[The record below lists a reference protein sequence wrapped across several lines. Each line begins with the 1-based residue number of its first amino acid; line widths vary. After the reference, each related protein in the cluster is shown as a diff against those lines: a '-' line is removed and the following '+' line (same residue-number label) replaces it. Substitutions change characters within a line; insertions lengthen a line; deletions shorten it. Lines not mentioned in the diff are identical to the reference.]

1 MKATATFTTLAL
13 AASVFADD
21 WTLPQKRDVATIQTV
36 ITNAQTALT
45 QLDTTV
51 KAFNGQDFSKL
62 ASDAG
67 NLKTVLTQGTQQIQ
81 ATSPIS
87 ANDAVSLQ
95 GSLGP
100 VQTAAMSLSTDLSD
114 KKTAVEQASLCD
126 VIFSQTKD
134 IGAAAKG
141 LIDATVQKTPAEI
154 QQIAGQLTGQFTAQ
168 LDGVSANFAT
178 GNCTNAS
185 GGSAAN
191 AGITM
196 GNGTTTTNSGSSSG
210 STLGKSAASVN
221 TAGAFGFVVAAVAG
235 LLML

>member
-36 ITNAQTALT
+36 ITNAQNALT

-51 KAFNGQDFSKL
+51 KAFNGQSFTQL
-62 ASDAG
+62 ATDAS
-67 NLKTVLTQGTQQIQ
+67 NLKNVLTQGTTQIQ
-81 ATSPIS
+81 GTSAIS

-100 VQTAAMSLSTDLSD
+100 VQTAAQSLSTDLSA
-114 KKTAVEQASLCD
+114 KKSAVEQASLCD
-126 VIFSQTKD
+126 VVFQQTKD
-134 IGAAAKG
+134 IGTAAKG

-168 LDGVSANFAT
+168 LDAVSGNFAT

-185 GGSAAN
+185 GGSG
-191 AGITM
+191 AGISPT
-196 GNGTTTTNSGSSSG
+196 NGTSTTNSGSSSSS
-210 STLGKSAASVN
+210 STLGKSAANVN